1 MSQIMMLLHKLVFLT
16 IFYFICLASTVVNFC
31 QYCEDEMS
39 SPFPNRKKL
48 IGVRLFKEQDPISI
62 PIENDMDGE
71 DTSIEIS
78 FDHVTIVEYDVIEPL
93 LLGKTDF
100 ELSFNVS
107 STNK

>member
-1 MSQIMMLLHKLVFLT
+1 MSRIMMLLHKLVFLSN
-16 IFYFICLASTVVNFC
+16 FYIICLANTVVNFC

-62 PIENDMDGE
+62 AVENDMNGE

>member
-1 MSQIMMLLHKLVFLT
+1 MSLHKLVFLT

-78 FDHVTIVEYDVIEPL
+78 FDHVACLV
-93 LLGKTDF
+93 
-100 ELSFNVS
+100 LSA
-107 STNK
+107 KM